1 MPVILALGD
10 GSQEDHKFKAS
21 LSFILNPACTSLAE
35 RKKGGDGREGKRR
48 SGERRRRGERI
59 LSIKSC

>member
-1 MPVILALGD
+1 MPVIQLRTLN
-10 GSQEDHKFKAS
+10 QEDHKFKAS